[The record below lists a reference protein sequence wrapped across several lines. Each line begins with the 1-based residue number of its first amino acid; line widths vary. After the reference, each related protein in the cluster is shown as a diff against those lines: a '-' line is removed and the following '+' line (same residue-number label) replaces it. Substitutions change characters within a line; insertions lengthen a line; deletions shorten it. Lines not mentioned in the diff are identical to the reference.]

1 MSLLIEWT
9 VRRGAVAARSRAA
22 FPTRT
27 EPSSRK
33 ETTEGTKIRSPLAS
47 RTISGFPF
55 TTRATR
61 EFVVPRSIPTM
72 RSVMRDVLAAEFLPQ
87 LLDEVRDVLER
98 VELEPDLRDVA
109 GADDLRSIPT
119 MRSVMRDVLA
129 AEFLP
134 QLLDEVR
141 DVLERVE
148 LEPDLRDVAGAEE
161 LGEARP
167 GVGLALLER
176 GEERLEAR
184 RVALLEELAV
194 LEHLGEEPGRRALVL
209 VGGLAAQELEEVL
222 GPLVAVLERRVGL
235 VHGGRER
242 ERALLAPRE
251 RLVRLDGELLVGVE
265 LPREVEERLLE
276 RGV

>member
-61 EFVVPRSIPTM
+61 EFVVP
-72 RSVMRDVLAAEFLPQ
+72 
-87 LLDEVRDVLER
+87 
-98 VELEPDLRDVA
+98 
-109 GADDLRSIPT
+109 RSIPT

-276 RGV
+276 RGVVEVETPLEAEEREVVARLDRVEARRPGRVPGHETFRR